1 VDAKG
6 VSRIYGNSRLKAR
19 DTFLLVGSALLTML
33 IVVAAI
39 SPSVRLFFDLAI
51 EHVREWFFHL
61 KELV

>member
-1 VDAKG
+1 
-6 VSRIYGNSRLKAR
+6 
-19 DTFLLVGSALLTML
+19 ML

-39 SPSVRLFFDLAI
+39 SPSVRLFFDLAF